1 MLSAHLQTL
10 RAWSARRWWS
20 ALAAAAATVLIIGI
34 PTVLVPNPVF
44 GREIATTP
52 WAWPVLLLSAALSG
66 MVLASYVREPGRVT
80 ATTTPDGGGRRGMIG
95 GVLTFFAV
103 GCPVCNK
110 IVLLALGYA
119 GALQWFAPVQPVL
132 AALAVAALAWALHAR
147 LKGERE
153 CALPARELAR
163 VG

>member
-1 MLSAHLQTL
+1 MLSAHLDTL
-10 RAWSARRWWS
+10 RSWSARRWWS
-20 ALAAAAATVLIIGI
+20 ALAAAVGTVLLIGI

-44 GREIATTP
+44 GREIATTS
-52 WAWPVLLLSAALSG
+52 WAWPVLLVTAALSG
-66 MVLASYVREPGRVT
+66 LVLASYVREPGRV
-80 ATTTPDGGGRRGMIG
+80 AAPPVPDSGGRRGMLG

-132 AALAVAALAWALHAR
+132 AALAVIALGWALHAR
-147 LKGERE
+147 LSGERA
-153 CALPARELAR
+153 CAVAPVTPTR